1 MKNRSMK
8 DLLTY
13 KNYSYSKKKNKT
25 MDDLS
30 TYKDYS
36 KKKNKSMDDLST
48 YKDYSKKKN
57 KTMDDLSTYK
67 DYSKKKNKSKNSYV
81 TSNSRFSRYN
91 KSKNSYA
98 TSNVNKSLGYKHNY
112 STNKSNSKV
121 SADEK
126 LVKYAL
132 TLFDKGKSFDEV
144 ISELKITNKDIE
156 NWCKKGKDNIFPYKE
171 FYIKYKDIV
180 KKCTICGETL
190 KIGSKEDIC
199 KNCSKNRRASK
210 YLVEIIEVIN
220 PEIPFKKK
228 DLMSVLGFDD
238 IKANDCI
245 WALQENDLITESKVG
260 YFFRSDKT
268 LEKLE
273 KFISK
278 YGSEKYRV
286 RFNQRKP
293 SKLNKCTICG
303 ETLKIGSKED
313 ICKICSKKRHASKYL
328 VELRKSLNT
337 KVAFKKK
344 DLMSVLGFDEIKAND
359 CIWALQEND
368 LITESKVGYFFRS
381 DKTLEKY

>member
-36 KKKNKSMDDLST
+36 KKKNKS
-48 YKDYSKKKN
+48 
-57 KTMDDLSTYK
+57 MDDLSTYK

-199 KNCSKNRRASK
+199 KNCSKKRRASK

-238 IKANDCI
+238 IKAI

-268 LEKLE
+268 LE

-344 DLMSVLGFDEIKAND
+344 DLMSVLGFDDIKAND
-359 CIWALQEND
+359 CIWALQENIWALQEND

-381 DKTLEKY
+381 DKTLEKFISKYGD